1 MKSGLTAIVAIPPEE
16 AWESIQ
22 AIRRVHDRQ
31 VRRWMPHV
39 NLVFPFVASHEIA
52 GAVPQIAAAVLD
64 QPPFEVTLA
73 DFRFFRHASGSATV
87 WLAAE
92 PRHLLVALHTALVRA
107 VPECND
113 LDRFGEGFTPHLS
126 VGQARTTQE
135 AQVLIGRLQAAWQ
148 PMRFTIRSVA
158 AIGRTAET
166 PFEVL
171 HEFPLAAPKE

>member
-16 AWESIQ
+16 AWEPIQ

-31 VRRWMPHV
+31 IRRWMPHI
-39 NLVFPFVASHEIA
+39 NLVFPFVAAHE
-52 GAVPQIAAAVLD
+52 IAAAVPLVSAAVRD
-64 QPPFEVTLA
+64 QPPFEVTLVE
-73 DFRFFRHASGSATV
+73 FRFFRHASGSATI

-92 PRHLLVALHTALVRA
+92 TRQPLVALHAALVRA

-135 AQVLIGRLQAAWQ
+135 AQVLIGRLQATWQ
-148 PMRFTIRSVA
+148 PMRFPIRSVA
-158 AIGRTAET
+158 AIGRTADS

-171 HEFPLAAPKE
+171 NEFALGATLP